1 MNKLLFEAQLDLHE
15 ACLWTLKKK
24 DLFWEGRKEK
34 EKERS
39 IYIFSKSFLELDEA
53 TKVLG

>member
-1 MNKLLFEAQLDLHE
+1 MDI
-15 ACLWTLKKK
+15 KKK

-39 IYIFSKSFLELDEA
+39 IYTFSKSFLELDEA
-53 TKVLG
+53 TKVLGWQVKSKALT